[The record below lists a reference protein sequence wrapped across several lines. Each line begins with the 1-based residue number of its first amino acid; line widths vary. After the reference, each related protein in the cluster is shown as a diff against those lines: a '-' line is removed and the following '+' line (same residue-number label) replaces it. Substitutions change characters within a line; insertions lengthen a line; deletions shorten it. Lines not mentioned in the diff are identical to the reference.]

1 MVKSC
6 MSGAKHLGRPQSF
19 RFAKLIAILCSCK
32 PFRIRTATTRFSQ
45 AFYNLHLE
53 APPVSGANKEVTTHL
68 ESALTKNAPLTSLES
83 TLTKKRGGGGGREG
97 WLTTYWFS
105 HLAILFLLFLSFFS
119 PSSNAQDPK
128 PPSVSLNGA
137 MQSPASDSAKPGA
150 SLVEAKSLM
159 EKGLLPD
166 AERAVR
172 HHLEA
177 HADSAQGHFLLGYIL
192 FREIQT
198 EARLETTVES
208 VKNLDARPADA
219 KTRDEKARES
229 LAEFTAGAKFHDPNA
244 FDLKIV
250 ALDYVLLGDYVDA
263 DKWLTRSVEW
273 NPQDTDAWYYL
284 GRARYNQNK
293 FADAISAFQ
302 QCLKLSPGNV
312 KAEDNLGLALAGL
325 GRNEEA
331 TAAYK
336 QAMDW
341 QSQSALKN
349 PGPYIDLG
357 SLLLDESRPEEA
369 VPYLIQAIGISPR
382 DSRVHELLGKAY
394 TRMDQLPKAQTELEK
409 ATELAPQNAN
419 LHCMLAT
426 VYRKQGIADKAKAE
440 FDRCAAL
447 SGSHSTPETP
457 RP

>member
-1 MVKSC
+1 MFGLKHRDRPTSC
-6 MSGAKHLGRPQSF
+6 
-19 RFAKLIAILCSCK
+19 RFAKLIALILSDK
-32 PFRIRTATTRFSQ
+32 SFRIRPTTTRLSQ
-45 AFYNLHLE
+45 NLHLE
-53 APPVSGANKEVTTHL
+53 ASSVSVANKEVTSL
-68 ESALTKNAPLTSLES
+68 LES
-83 TLTKKRGGGGGREG
+83 TLTKNTPITSLESALAKKGGGRVR
-97 WLTTYWFS
+97 
-105 HLAILFLLFLSFFS
+105 LAERCSSSSAIFIICFLQCLLSVQFG
-119 PSSNAQDPK
+119 NAQVQTLSTP
-128 PPSVSLNGA
+128 LNIGA
-137 MQSPASDSAKPGA
+137 QNPAANSTQPDA

-159 EKGLLPD
+159 EKGLVHN
-166 AERAVR
+166 AEREVR
-172 HHLEA
+172 RHLEA
-177 HADSAQGHFLLGYIL
+177 HTDSAEGHFLLGYIL
-192 FREIQT
+192 FREIQAGAT
-198 EARLETTVES
+198 GETTTEGI
-208 VKNLDARPADA
+208 KNFDVRPTDA

-229 LAEFTAGAKFHDPNA
+229 LAEFTAGAKYHDPNA

-284 GRARYNQNK
+284 GRARYNENK

-312 KAEDNLGLALAGL
+312 RAEDNLGLALAGL

-331 TAAYK
+331 TAAYN

-341 QSQSALKN
+341 QSRSAFKN
-349 PGPYIDLG
+349 SGPYIDLG
-357 SLLLDESRPEEA
+357 TLLLDESRPEEA
-369 VPYLIQAIGISPR
+369 VSYLIQAAEIAPR

-419 LHCMLAT
+419 LHCMLAP

-447 SGSHSTPETP
+447 SGTHSTPETP

>member
-1 MVKSC
+1 MFGAELHQLPQGVPFDHIAESTGR
-6 MSGAKHLGRPQSF
+6 SGTPVN
-19 RFAKLIAILCSCK
+19 KL
-32 PFRIRTATTRFSQ
+32 FRINACKS
-45 AFYNLHLE
+45 
-53 APPVSGANKEVTTHL
+53 VT
-68 ESALTKNAPLTSLES
+68 KQR
-83 TLTKKRGGGGGREG
+83 TLTAFRINTYEKLGGEG
-97 WLTTYWFS
+97 WLTKSRSSIVATLLI
-105 HLAILFLLFLSFFS
+105 HFLLLA
-119 PSSNAQDPK
+119 PSVSAQEPNR
-128 PPSVSLNGA
+128 PSVSLSA
-137 MQSPASDSAKPGA
+137 AVQSPASNPAQPDA
-150 SLVEAKSLM
+150 SLVEAKSFV

-172 HHLEA
+172 HHLET
-177 HADSAQGHFLLGYIL
+177 HADSAEGHFLLGYIL
-192 FREIQT
+192 FREIQVGATGETMT
-198 EARLETTVES
+198 EG
-208 VKNLDARPADA
+208 VKTLDVRPADP

-229 LAEFTAGAKFHDPNA
+229 LAEFTAGAKYHDPNA

-263 DKWLTRSVEW
+263 EKWLTRSVAW

-284 GRARYNQNK
+284 GRARYNENK

-302 QCLKLSPGNV
+302 QCLKLSPRSV
-312 KAEDNLGLALAGL
+312 RAEDNLGLALAGL
-325 GRNEEA
+325 GSNEEA

-341 QSQSALKN
+341 QSQSSFKN

-369 VPYLIQAIGISPR
+369 VPYLVQAIEISPR
-382 DSRVHELLGKAY
+382 ESRAHELLGKAY
-394 TRMDQLPKAQTELEK
+394 TRMEQLPKAQTELEK
-409 ATELAPQNAN
+409 ATELAPKNAN
-419 LHCMLAT
+419 LHCMLAP

>member
-1 MVKSC
+1 MFGAELDQLPRGFPLDHILAATRR
-6 MSGAKHLGRPQSF
+6 SGAAVS
-19 RFAKLIAILCSCK
+19 KL
-32 PFRIRTATTRFSQ
+32 FRINSCRSI
-45 AFYNLHLE
+45 
-53 APPVSGANKEVTTHL
+53 
-68 ESALTKNAPLTSLES
+68 TKQITLTSCRINTYEQP
-83 TLTKKRGGGGGREG
+83 GGEG
-97 WLTTYWFS
+97 WLWLTKCRS
-105 HLAILFLLFLSFFS
+105 SILPTLLLHFLLSVPSASAQEPNS
-119 PSSNAQDPK
+119 PSA
-128 PPSVSLNGA
+128 SLHA
-137 MQSPASDSAKPGA
+137 AVQSPAPNPAQPDA
-150 SLVEAKSLM
+150 SLVEAKSFV

-166 AERAVR
+166 AERVVR

-177 HADSAQGHFLLGYIL
+177 HSDSAEGHFLLGYIL
-192 FREIQT
+192 FREIQAGATGETMT
-198 EARLETTVES
+198 EG
-208 VKNLDARPADA
+208 VKTLDVRPTDAR
-219 KTRDEKARES
+219 TRDEKARES
-229 LAEFTAGAKFHDPNA
+229 LAEFTAGAKYHDPNA

-263 DKWLTRSVEW
+263 EKWLTRSVAW

-284 GRARYNQNK
+284 GRARYNENK

-302 QCLKLSPGNV
+302 QCLKLSPHNV

-331 TAAYK
+331 TAAYE
-336 QAMDW
+336 QALDW
-341 QSQSALKN
+341 QSQSVLKN

-357 SLLLDESRPEEA
+357 SLLLDENRPEEA
-369 VPYLIQAIGISPR
+369 VPYLAQAIEISPR
-382 DSRVHELLGKAY
+382 ESRAHELLGKAY

-419 LHCMLAT
+419 LHCMLAP
-426 VYRKQGIADKAKAE
+426 VYRKQGMAEKAKTE

>member
-1 MVKSC
+1 MVIFVMFGVEKRGSLPFVRV
-6 MSGAKHLGRPQSF
+6 AQVRVLI
-19 RFAKLIAILCSCK
+19 FALTF
-32 PFRIRTATTRFSQ
+32 FRIRTSTSPLLQ
-45 AFYNLHLE
+45 ALYILSLQVS
-53 APPVSGANKEVTTHL
+53 PTSGAIKEVASTF
-68 ESALTKNAPLTSLES
+68 ES
-83 TLTKKRGGGGGREG
+83 THTKKRAGEG
-97 WLTTYWFS
+97 PRRKRLPARLNS
-105 HLAILFLLFLSFFS
+105 SLAILFLQLLFSI
-119 PSSNAQDPK
+119 SSGNSQDLK
-128 PPSVSLNGA
+128 PQSVSLNA
-137 MQSPASDSAKPGA
+137 AVQSPAPYAAQPDA
-150 SLVEAKSLM
+150 SLVEAKSFM

-166 AERAVR
+166 AERSVR
-172 HHLEA
+172 HHLEG
-177 HADSAQGHFLLGYIL
+177 HADSPEGHFLLGYIL

-208 VKNLDARPADA
+208 VKNLDAHPADA
-219 KTRDEKARES
+219 KTRDGKARES
-229 LAEFTAGAKFHDPNA
+229 LAEFTAGAKYHDPNA

-284 GRARYNQNK
+284 GRARYNENK

-302 QCLKLSPGNV
+302 QCLKLSPVSV

-331 TAAYK
+331 IAAYK
-336 QAMDW
+336 EAIAW
-341 QSQSALKN
+341 QTQSVLKN

-357 SLLLDESRPEEA
+357 SLLLDESRPDEA
-369 VPYLIQAIGISPR
+369 VPYLVQAAEIAPR

-394 TRMDQLPKAQTELEK
+394 TRMDQLPKAQSELEK
-409 ATELAPQNAN
+409 ATDLAPQNAN
-419 LHCMLAT
+419 LHCMLAP
-426 VYRKQGIADKAKAE
+426 VYRKQGIVDKAKAE

>member
-1 MVKSC
+1 
-6 MSGAKHLGRPQSF
+6 LT
-19 RFAKLIAILCSCK
+19 KL
-32 PFRIRTATTRFSQ
+32 RFSIV
-45 AFYNLHLE
+45 ATLLLHVLLLVP
-53 APPVSGANKEVTTHL
+53 AA
-68 ESALTKNAPLTSLES
+68 SAQEPN
-83 TLTKKRGGGGGREG
+83 R
-97 WLTTYWFS
+97 
-105 HLAILFLLFLSFFS
+105 
-119 PSSNAQDPK
+119 
-128 PPSVSLNGA
+128 PSVSLGA
-137 MQSPASDSAKPGA
+137 AVQSPASNPAQPDA
-150 SLVEAKSLM
+150 SLVEAKTFL

-172 HHLEA
+172 HHLEG
-177 HADSAQGHFLLGYIL
+177 HADSAEGHFLLGYIL
-192 FREIQT
+192 FREIQAGAAGETMT
-198 EARLETTVES
+198 EGVKTLEVRP
-208 VKNLDARPADA
+208 KDAR
-219 KTRDEKARES
+219 TRDEKARES
-229 LAEFTAGAKFHDPNA
+229 LAEFTAGAKYHDPHA

-263 DKWLTRSVEW
+263 DKWLTRSVAW

-284 GRARYNQNK
+284 GRARYNENK

-302 QCLKLSPGNV
+302 QCLKLSPRNV
-312 KAEDNLGLALAGL
+312 RAEDNLGLALAGL
-325 GRNEEA
+325 GSNEEA

-382 DSRVHELLGKAY
+382 ESRAHELLGKAY

-419 LHCMLAT
+419 LHCMLAPL
-426 VYRKQGIADKAKAE
+426 YHKQGIADKAKAE

-447 SGSHSTPETP
+447 SGGHSTPETP

>member
-1 MVKSC
+1 MF
-6 MSGAKHLGRPQSF
+6 GAELHQLPQEV
-19 RFAKLIAILCSCK
+19 
-32 PFRIRTATTRFSQ
+32 PFGHI
-45 AFYNLHLE
+45 
-53 APPVSGANKEVTTHL
+53 
-68 ESALTKNAPLTSLES
+68 LES
-83 TLTKKRGGGGGREG
+83 TRRSGAPVNKLFRINTCKSETKQRTLTSFRINTYGKLGGGWWLSLTKSRP
-97 WLTTYWFS
+97 S
-105 HLAILFLLFLSFFS
+105 ILAPLLLHFLLLV
-119 PSSNAQDPK
+119 PSVGAQEPNR
-128 PPSVSLNGA
+128 PSVSLSAAVQNPA
-137 MQSPASDSAKPGA
+137 SSPAQPDA
-150 SLVEAKSLM
+150 SLVEAKSFV
-159 EKGLLPD
+159 EKGSLPD

-177 HADSAQGHFLLGYIL
+177 HTDSAEGHFLLGYIL

-198 EARLETTVES
+198 EARLDLTVGS
-208 VKNLDARPADA
+208 VKNLDAPPVDA
-219 KTRDEKARES
+219 KTRDDKARES
-229 LAEFTAGAKFHDPNA
+229 LAEFTAGAKYHDPNA

-263 DKWLTRSVEW
+263 DKWLTRSVAW

-284 GRARYNQNK
+284 GRARYNENK

-302 QCLKLSPGNV
+302 QCLKLSPRSV
-312 KAEDNLGLALAGL
+312 RAEDNLGLALVGL

-331 TAAYK
+331 AAAYK

-341 QSQSALKN
+341 QSQSSFKN

-357 SLLLDESRPEEA
+357 SLLLDENRPEEA

-382 DSRVHELLGKAY
+382 ESRAHELLGKAY

-419 LHCMLAT
+419 LHCMLAP

>member
-1 MVKSC
+1 MFGVEFHQLPHGIPCDHILDSTTVSEAPVNKLFRINSCKSET
-6 MSGAKHLGRPQSF
+6 KQRTLTSF
-19 RFAKLIAILCSCK
+19 RIN
-32 PFRIRTATTRFSQ
+32 T
-45 AFYNLHLE
+45 YE
-53 APPVSGANKEVTTHL
+53 
-68 ESALTKNAPLTSLES
+68 
-83 TLTKKRGGGGGREG
+83 KRGGGWW
-97 WLTTYWFS
+97 WLSLTKCRS
-105 HLAILFLLFLSFFS
+105 SILAALLLQVLLVV
-119 PSSNAQDPK
+119 PSASAQEPNR
-128 PPSVSLNGA
+128 PSVSLSA
-137 MQSPASDSAKPGA
+137 TMQSPLPNSTQPDS
-150 SLVEAKSLM
+150 SLAEAKSLL

-172 HHLEA
+172 HHLDA
-177 HADSAQGHFLLGYIL
+177 HADSAEGHFLLGYIL
-192 FREIQT
+192 FREIQSGAT
-198 EARLETTVES
+198 GETVSEGI
-208 VKNLDARPADA
+208 KNLDARPADA

-229 LAEFTAGAKFHDPNA
+229 LAEFTAGAKYHDPNA

-263 DKWLTRSVEW
+263 DKWLTRSVAW
-273 NPQDTDAWYYL
+273 NPQDTDTWYYL
-284 GRARYNQNK
+284 GRARYNENK

-331 TAAYK
+331 TTAYK

-341 QSQSALKN
+341 QSQSSFKN

-357 SLLLDESRPEEA
+357 SLLLDENRPEEA
-369 VPYLIQAIGISPR
+369 VPYLLQAIEIAPR
-382 DSRVHELLGKAY
+382 ESRSHELLGKAY
-394 TRMDQLPKAQTELEK
+394 TRMEQLPKAQSELEK

-419 LHCMLAT
+419 LHCMLAP